1 MYGGYLNPAGLEED
15 NICIVKIYYLGVVQ
29 WVERYIW
36 DVEVAR
42 SSRAIQT
49 FLCLV
54 K

>member
-1 MYGGYLNPAGLEED
+1 MGRRAACVGKKESATPPYL
-15 NICIVKIYYLGVVQ
+15 VYVYYLGVVQ

-49 FLCLV
+49 NNF
-54 K
+54 